1 MIRAIFTILLI
12 GFTTLGMAQT
22 DEKKQ
27 LEQKKAKIIKEI
39 QGFRSLLK
47 KKSNKE
53 KSVLTKIADN
63 TTKIRLSEKLIS
75 NTQKQTRILD
85 DEIYANQKEIN
96 KLNRELKV
104 LKDDYA
110 NMIVEAYKSRSQQSR
125 IMFILS
131 SQNFLQ
137 AYKRMQY
144 MKQYANFR
152 KLQAESIKG
161 KMVALEE
168 LAAKLNE
175 QKKEK
180 EKLLAENLKA
190 KEALVEEKK
199 RQEKLVKLIQK
210 DKRKYTADIKK
221 KQRETRKID
230 KKIDKIIRDAIA
242 EANRKAAEKARKEA
256 GTTTTASTKKPTKK
270 KGSTS
275 TAAPSKIVLTKEGKI
290 VSDNFKANR
299 GKLPWPV
306 EKGYMSLGY
315 GKQRH
320 PVLKTIEIDHS
331 WIEITTEENANARS
345 IFDGKVLDVQ
355 IISGTK
361 SVLVIHGDYITVYS
375 NLVGVKVK
383 AGDIVTRKQTLGK
396 VYTNAV
402 TGKTI
407 IKLMILK
414 NTTRLNPEKWITPL

>member
-27 LEQKKAKIIKEI
+27 LEQRKAKILKEI

-47 KKSNKE
+47 KQSSKE
-53 KSVLTKIADN
+53 KSVLTKIAEN
-63 TTKIRLSEKLIS
+63 NTKIKLSEKLIS

-152 KLQAESIKG
+152 KLQAEAIKG

-168 LAAKLNE
+168 LAEKLNK

-190 KEALVEEKK
+190 KESLVKEKE

-221 KQRETRKID
+221 KQREAKKID
-230 KKIDKIIRDAIA
+230 KK
-242 EANRKAAEKARKEA
+242 NR
-256 GTTTTASTKKPTKK
+256 
-270 KGSTS
+270 
-275 TAAPSKIVLTKEGKI
+275 
-290 VSDNFKANR
+290 
-299 GKLPWPV
+299 
-306 EKGYMSLGY
+306 
-315 GKQRH
+315 
-320 PVLKTIEIDHS
+320 
-331 WIEITTEENANARS
+331 
-345 IFDGKVLDVQ
+345 
-355 IISGTK
+355 
-361 SVLVIHGDYITVYS
+361 
-375 NLVGVKVK
+375 
-383 AGDIVTRKQTLGK
+383 
-396 VYTNAV
+396 
-402 TGKTI
+402 
-407 IKLMILK
+407 
-414 NTTRLNPEKWITPL
+414 